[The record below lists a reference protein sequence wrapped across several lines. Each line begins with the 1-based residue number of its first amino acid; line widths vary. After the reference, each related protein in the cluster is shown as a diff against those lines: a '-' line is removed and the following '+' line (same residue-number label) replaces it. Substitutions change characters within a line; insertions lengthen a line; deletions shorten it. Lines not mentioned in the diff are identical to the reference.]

1 MHAYYYTVIYA
12 ISNSVTLL
20 YLPINKINKH
30 FEKSNRNK
38 YFSRMM
44 KANLYYWWKQITDL
58 IRSITNNS
66 EKYDDRDKKIKF
78 NSDDDLPLKIAWT
91 L

>member
-1 MHAYYYTVIYA
+1 
-12 ISNSVTLL
+12 
-20 YLPINKINKH
+20 
-30 FEKSNRNK
+30 
-38 YFSRMM
+38 MM